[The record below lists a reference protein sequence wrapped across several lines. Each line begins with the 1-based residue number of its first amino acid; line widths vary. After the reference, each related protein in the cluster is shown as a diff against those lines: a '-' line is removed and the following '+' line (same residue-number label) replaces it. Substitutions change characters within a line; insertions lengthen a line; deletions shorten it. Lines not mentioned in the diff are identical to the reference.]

1 MKSFI
6 AVGCLLAASTCFA
19 QQSSRAVGVD
29 SLKNLDNMPVI
40 RDAGNPVPMPIRKGA
55 GMAVDMPTRRME
67 TNETPEVLS
76 GKGVEL
82 LEEQVKRLRIDSSNR
97 INPRKKEP

>member
-40 RDAGNPVPMPIRKGA
+40 RDGGNPVPIPIRKGA

-67 TNETPEVLS
+67 THETPEVLS

-82 LEEQVKRLRIDSSNR
+82 LGKQFKELKIDSLTR
-97 INPRKKEP
+97 INPRKKKL